1 MSNPSSPVAVVGVPE
16 DAGHGA
22 PARTKRAPRNRL
34 ALRRGLPLRE
44 GMLRAFGS
52 ILAVTRQ
59 AAAAAA
65 TRPVEAVHEFRKS
78 IRRARTIVELLRP
91 ALGGRAA
98 DGLILALKQA
108 FAETGSLRDADIL
121 LAALASL
128 GEPDVTTDALETAL
142 KADLAD
148 RPGASQTARLLRG
161 GAAGLRPLPRV
172 LDVVLPADYSVGDLH
187 KGLARTQ
194 RRSRQALSRA
204 LQSYSQENFHR
215 WRRRMKE
222 LRYQV
227 ELLASGGSKPLR
239 RSEKELG
246 RLAQDIGNTT
256 DLFVLGREVEARA
269 AELPEAAALAERI
282 RRVSEEAAR
291 QLLSRGEELLAE
303 PPRRFAD
310 RVLAERG

>member
-1 MSNPSSPVAVVGVPE
+1 MSDPFPSVAVAGVLD
-16 DAGHGA
+16 DAVEGD
-22 PARTKRAPRNRL
+22 PPRKRRAPRKRL

-44 GMLRAFGS
+44 GMLGAFQS
-52 ILAVTRQ
+52 ILGVTRRT
-59 AAAAAA
+59 AAAAS

-78 IRRARTIVELLRP
+78 IRRARAIVELLRP
-91 ALGGRAA
+91 ALGKRAA
-98 DGLILALKQA
+98 DGLILALKKA

-128 GEPDVTTDALETAL
+128 GEPDVTTGALEAAL
-142 KADLAD
+142 EAELAG
-148 RPGASQTARLLRG
+148 RPGPAQTAGLLRK
-161 GAAGLRPLPRV
+161 GAAGLRPLPGV
-172 LDVVLPADYSVGDLH
+172 LDVVLPTDFSVGDLH

-194 RRSRQALSRA
+194 RRARQALTRA
-204 LQSYSQENFHR
+204 LGSYSQENFHR

-239 RSEKELG
+239 HTEKELG
-246 RLAQDIGNTT
+246 RLAQDVGNTT
-256 DLFVLGREVEARA
+256 DLFVLGREVGARA
-269 AELPEAAALAERI
+269 AALPDAAGLAERI
-282 RRVSEEAAR
+282 RLVSEDAAR